1 MDVEPKK
8 QGPTQKHPKNKHS
21 QEQAPKKQGL
31 SVFFTY
37 DYQSDLIHYAQMLD
51 PSYEGALIEYWGI
64 FTAHLIKCFEADRES
79 GNITKLYD
87 NVRRVL
93 KCVEKDESKKG
104 ITLSGETHG
113 VSIIS
118 EMFALIGSAYHRWTT
133 CDLGTAIIIMN
144 KILNET
150 INIATIPNYTLPFE
164 SVLYRG
170 RTSEKQLDKADMFHI
185 PFMQAYKIRN
195 QRFSI
200 TGQPL
205 LYLTDHVFGVLNE
218 LDIQTRDEYEKL
230 HVVQYRTNNSFDK
243 IADMTI
249 TGNFEHIDDPNIF
262 RQYFC
267 RFILSCT
274 CSFPNIRGRD
284 KSYFVEEYVIPQL
297 VTQLLTND
305 FRGIRYNTINGYR
318 NDKNNLLPND
328 YVNYAFFTK
337 QKSNEPV
344 DEELRK
350 NFIIDGPI
358 TVSRLDVYNPSE
370 NYSISKIVD
379 IIVSHFG
386 RVKCFNLLLSELE
399 NNEYYRNFK
408 DEKQLLFK
416 DGQYRYIRVE
426 SRDADK

>member
-31 SVFFTY
+31 SAFFTY

-64 FTAHLIKCFEADRES
+64 FTAHLIKCF
-79 GNITKLYD
+79 GP
-87 NVRRVL
+87 
-93 KCVEKDESKKG
+93 VE
-104 ITLSGETHG
+104 
-113 VSIIS
+113 
-118 EMFALIGSAYHRWTT
+118 
-133 CDLGTAIIIMN
+133 
-144 KILNET
+144 
-150 INIATIPNYTLPFE
+150 
-164 SVLYRG
+164 
-170 RTSEKQLDKADMFHI
+170 
-185 PFMQAYKIRN
+185 
-195 QRFSI
+195 
-200 TGQPL
+200 
-205 LYLTDHVFGVLNE
+205 
-218 LDIQTRDEYEKL
+218 
-230 HVVQYRTNNSFDK
+230 
-243 IADMTI
+243 
-249 TGNFEHIDDPNIF
+249 
-262 RQYFC
+262 
-267 RFILSCT
+267 
-274 CSFPNIRGRD
+274 
-284 KSYFVEEYVIPQL
+284 
-297 VTQLLTND
+297 
-305 FRGIRYNTINGYR
+305 
-318 NDKNNLLPND
+318 
-328 YVNYAFFTK
+328 
-337 QKSNEPV
+337 
-344 DEELRK
+344 EELRK